1 MDGDGQ
7 YTAAW
12 AGDAV
17 RGTFPGRAPRRRPAF
32 RRARFPAPARPTLG
46 VVGRPDGEPARPSS
60 RTRRGGGAA
69 PGRGLPPLLPGARPD
84 LLRAAP
90 ARALGARV
98 RADRPAGA
106 RPADRLGGRRR
117 SLGAGAPRVPEQG
130 GRVGL
135 RRAVR
140 PGLRGAVSTRSA
152 TVSEVAVS
160 ELRKA
165 PI

>member
-17 RGTFPGRAPRRRPAF
+17 RGPFPGRPPRRRPAF

-106 RPADRLGGRRR
+106 RPAGRPGGGRADPLEQGRLEFPSRGAALAYAERYGLACKVSEPHRR
-117 SLGAGAPRVPEQG
+117 SITPKPYAEN
-130 GRVGL
+130 
-135 RRAVR
+135 
-140 PGLRGAVSTRSA
+140 
-152 TVSEVAVS
+152 
-160 ELRKA
+160 
-165 PI
+165 